1 MCITSLHEIKRWTCH
16 DIDYIS
22 EVCEKESKSL
32 ELLLCAVVT
41 DATRGTSILGEVRS
55 REISGVNQ

>member
-1 MCITSLHEIKRWTCH
+1 MCIPSLHEIKRWTCH

-32 ELLLCAVVT
+32 KLWLEYVSTLCAVVT
-41 DATRGTSILGEVRS
+41 DATKDGFFS
-55 REISGVNQ
+55 

>member
-1 MCITSLHEIKRWTCH
+1 MCIPSLHEIKRWTCH

-32 ELLLCAVVT
+32 KLLCAVVT
-41 DATRGTSILGEVRS
+41 DATRGTSILGEVRNI
-55 REISGVNQ
+55 EISCVTQ